1 VNSNPQDGT
10 SVKKYG
16 LAFHTATPELGLAIS
31 NFAGDSRC
39 QTWNL
44 GRSLATDLHQHLV
57 EFIEPQTWADLA
69 FIAVAKGP
77 GGFTGTRM
85 GMVTARTLAQQLDIP
100 VFAISTLAA
109 VAWAAPP
116 QPPLAKGGLL
126 SAEPPVAKGGLLNAE
141 PPQPALA
148 KGGLLNAEPPQP
160 PLPKGGLLNAEPP
173 LASDG
178 LLNAEPPQPPLPKGG
193 LLSAEPP
200 VAKGGLLNAEPPQP
214 ALAKGGLLSAEPPVA
229 KGGLLNAEPPQ
240 PPLAKGGLLSIAL
253 QMPAQRG
260 QLFGAVYSVNKDSGL
275 TELFPDTVMTPE
287 SWQEKLESWE
297 NSYQLIE
304 VGSELGWS
312 VSSVLELAYLEWKQG
327 SRPDWSGA
335 LPFYGQHPVKGH

>member
-1 VNSNPQDGT
+1 MNSNPQDGT

-16 LAFHTATPELGLAIS
+16 LALHTASRELGLAIS

-44 GRSLATDLHQHLV
+44 DRDLATHLHQYLV
-57 EFIEPQTWADLA
+57 EFIQPQTWADLA

-109 VAWAAPP
+109 VAWAE
-116 QPPLAKGGLL
+116 PPLAKRLL
-126 SAEPPVAKGGLLNAE
+126 EL
-141 PPQPALA
+141 
-148 KGGLLNAEPPQP
+148 EPPQP
-160 PLPKGGLLNAEPP
+160 PLTKGGLLR
-173 LASDG
+173 DDM
-178 LLNAEPPQPPLPKGG
+178 
-193 LLSAEPP
+193 
-200 VAKGGLLNAEPPQP
+200 
-214 ALAKGGLLSAEPPVA
+214 
-229 KGGLLNAEPPQ
+229 
-240 PPLAKGGLLSIAL
+240 AL

-275 TELFPDTVMTPE
+275 TELFPDTVMTAE
-287 SWQEKLESWE
+287 FWQEKLESWE

-312 VSSVLELAYLEWKQG
+312 VSSVLELAYLEWQMG
-327 SRPDWSGA
+327 SRPDWSDA

>member
-1 VNSNPQDGT
+1 MNSNPQDGT

-16 LAFHTATPELGLAIS
+16 LALHTASRELGLAIS

-39 QTWNL
+39 QSWNL
-44 GRSLATDLHQHLV
+44 DRDLATHLHQYLV
-57 EFIEPQTWADLA
+57 EFIGPQTWADLA

-100 VFAISTLAA
+100 VFAVSTLAA
-109 VAWAAPP
+109 VAFSSSR
-116 QPPLAKGGLL
+116 K
-126 SAEPPVAKGGLLNAE
+126 
-141 PPQPALA
+141 
-148 KGGLLNAEPPQP
+148 
-160 PLPKGGLLNAEPP
+160 
-173 LASDG
+173 
-178 LLNAEPPQPPLPKGG
+178 
-193 LLSAEPP
+193 
-200 VAKGGLLNAEPPQP
+200 
-214 ALAKGGLLSAEPPVA
+214 
-229 KGGLLNAEPPQ
+229 
-240 PPLAKGGLLSIAL
+240 SISNQDMAL

-275 TELFPDTVMTPE
+275 TELFPDTVMTAE

-312 VSSVLELAYLEWKQG
+312 VFSVLELAYLEWKQG
-327 SRPDWSGA
+327 SRPDWSDA

>member
-1 VNSNPQDGT
+1 MNSNPQDAT

-44 GRSLATDLHQHLV
+44 GRSLATDLHQYLV

-109 VAWAAPP
+109 VAWAAHP
-116 QPPLAKGGLL
+116 QPPVAEEGLLSAEPSQASEGLL
-126 SAEPPVAKGGLLNAE
+126 SAEPP
-141 PPQPALA
+141 Q
-148 KGGLLNAEPPQP
+148 
-160 PLPKGGLLNAEPP
+160 
-173 LASDG
+173 AS
-178 LLNAEPPQPPLPKGG
+178 E
-193 LLSAEPP
+193 
-200 VAKGGLLNAEPPQP
+200 
-214 ALAKGGLLSAEPPVA
+214 
-229 KGGLLNAEPPQ
+229 
-240 PPLAKGGLLSIAL
+240 GLLSIAL

-275 TELFPDTVMTPE
+275 TDLFPDTVMTAE

-335 LPFYGQHPVKGH
+335 LPYYGQHPVKGH

>member
-1 VNSNPQDGT
+1 MNSNPLDGT

-16 LAFHTATPELGLAIS
+16 LALHTASRELGLAIS

-44 GRSLATDLHQHLV
+44 DRDLATHLHQYLV
-57 EFIEPQTWADLA
+57 EFIGPQTWADLA

-109 VAWAAPP
+109 VAWAAPS
-116 QPPLAKGGLL
+116 QPPLAKGGVLNT
-126 SAEPPVAKGGLLNAE
+126 EPPV
-141 PPQPALA
+141 
-148 KGGLLNAEPPQP
+148 
-160 PLPKGGLLNAEPP
+160 
-173 LASDG
+173 
-178 LLNAEPPQPPLPKGG
+178 
-193 LLSAEPP
+193 
-200 VAKGGLLNAEPPQP
+200 
-214 ALAKGGLLSAEPPVA
+214 
-229 KGGLLNAEPPQ
+229 
-240 PPLAKGGLLSIAL
+240 AKGGLLSIAL

-335 LPFYGQHPVKGH
+335 LPYYGQHPVKGH

>member
-1 VNSNPQDGT
+1 MNSNPQDGT

-16 LAFHTATPELGLAIS
+16 LALHTASRELGLAIS

-39 QTWNL
+39 KTWNL
-44 GRSLATDLHQHLV
+44 DRDLATHLHQYLV
-57 EFIEPQTWADLA
+57 EFIGPQTWADLA

-109 VAWAAPP
+109 VAWAAHP
-116 QPPLAKGGLL
+116 QP
-126 SAEPPVAKGGLLNAE
+126 S
-141 PPQPALA
+141 Q
-148 KGGLLNAEPPQP
+148 
-160 PLPKGGLLNAEPP
+160 
-173 LASDG
+173 
-178 LLNAEPPQPPLPKGG
+178 
-193 LLSAEPP
+193 
-200 VAKGGLLNAEPPQP
+200 
-214 ALAKGGLLSAEPPVA
+214 
-229 KGGLLNAEPPQ
+229 
-240 PPLAKGGLLSIAL
+240 AKGGLLSIAL

-260 QLFGAVYSVNKDSGL
+260 QLFGAVYSVNKDSGVI
-275 TELFPDTVMTPE
+275 ELFPDTVMTPE

-335 LPFYGQHPVKGH
+335 LPYYGQHPVKGH

>member
-1 VNSNPQDGT
+1 MNSNPQDGT

-109 VAWAAPP
+109 VAWAQPPLAKGLLELEPP
-116 QPPLAKGGLL
+116 QPPLGKGGLL
-126 SAEPPVAKGGLLNAE
+126 SAEPPLG
-141 PPQPALA
+141 
-148 KGGLLNAEPPQP
+148 
-160 PLPKGGLLNAEPP
+160 
-173 LASDG
+173 
-178 LLNAEPPQPPLPKGG
+178 KGG
-193 LLSAEPP
+193 LLSAQLP
-200 VAKGGLLNAEPPQP
+200 
-214 ALAKGGLLSAEPPVA
+214 
-229 KGGLLNAEPPQ
+229 
-240 PPLAKGGLLSIAL
+240 AKGGLLSIAL

-287 SWQEKLESWE
+287 SWQEKLEGWE

-335 LPFYGQHPVKGH
+335 LPYYGQHPVKGH

>member
-1 VNSNPQDGT
+1 MNSNPQDGT

-16 LAFHTATPELGLAIS
+16 LALHTASRELGLAIS

-44 GRSLATDLHQHLV
+44 DRDLATHLHQYLV
-57 EFIEPQTWADLA
+57 EFIQPQSWADLA

-100 VFAISTLAA
+100 VFAVSTLAA
-109 VAWAAPP
+109 VAWAEPP

-126 SAEPPVAKGGLLNAE
+126 NTEPPRDFVGAVPPCPPPPTDDFMGISGIGATTGGLPLQENE
-141 PPQPALA
+141 TAL
-148 KGGLLNAEPPQP
+148 PQP
-160 PLPKGGLLNAEPP
+160 PLG
-173 LASDG
+173 
-178 LLNAEPPQPPLPKGG
+178 
-193 LLSAEPP
+193 
-200 VAKGGLLNAEPPQP
+200 
-214 ALAKGGLLSAEPPVA
+214 
-229 KGGLLNAEPPQ
+229 
-240 PPLAKGGLLSIAL
+240 KGGLLSIAL

-260 QLFGAVYSVNKDSGL
+260 QLFGAVYSLNKDSGL
-275 TELFPDTVMTPE
+275 TELFPDTVMTAE

-297 NSYQLIE
+297 SSYQLIE
-304 VGSELGWS
+304 VGSELGSS

-327 SRPDWSGA
+327 SRPDWSDA
-335 LPFYGQHPVKGH
+335 LPYYGQHPVKGH

>member
-1 VNSNPQDGT
+1 MNSNPQDGT

-16 LAFHTATPELGLAIS
+16 LALHTASRELGLAIS
-31 NFAGDSRC
+31 NFADDSRC

-44 GRSLATDLHQHLV
+44 DRDLATHLHQYLV
-57 EFIEPQTWADLA
+57 EFIQPQNWADLA

-109 VAWAAPP
+109 VACRSSKKSIST
-116 QPPLAKGGLL
+116 Q
-126 SAEPPVAKGGLLNAE
+126 
-141 PPQPALA
+141 
-148 KGGLLNAEPPQP
+148 
-160 PLPKGGLLNAEPP
+160 
-173 LASDG
+173 D
-178 LLNAEPPQPPLPKGG
+178 
-193 LLSAEPP
+193 
-200 VAKGGLLNAEPPQP
+200 
-214 ALAKGGLLSAEPPVA
+214 
-229 KGGLLNAEPPQ
+229 
-240 PPLAKGGLLSIAL
+240 IAL

-260 QLFGAVYSVNKDSGL
+260 QLFGAVYSVSSSSGV
-275 TELFPDTVMTPE
+275 TELFSDTVMTAE

-304 VGSELGWS
+304 VGSELGSS
-312 VSSVLELAYLEWKQG
+312 VSSVLELAYLEWQMG
-327 SRPDWSGA
+327 SRPDWSDA

>member
-1 VNSNPQDGT
+1 MNSNPQDGT

-16 LAFHTATPELGLAIS
+16 LALHTASRELGLAIS

-44 GRSLATDLHQHLV
+44 DRDLATHLHQYLV
-57 EFIEPQTWADLA
+57 EFIGPQTWANLA

-100 VFAISTLAA
+100 VFAVSTLAA
-109 VAWAAPP
+109 VAWAEPP
-116 QPPLAKGGLL
+116 QPPLSKGGLL
-126 SAEPPVAKGGLLNAE
+126 SAEPP
-141 PPQPALA
+141 LA
-148 KGGLLNAEPPQP
+148 KGGLLNTEPPRDFVGAVPPCPPPPTDDFLGISGIGALHEGLPLQENETAVPQP
-160 PLPKGGLLNAEPP
+160 GRARGHRPYKGGLLR
-173 LASDG
+173 DD
-178 LLNAEPPQPPLPKGG
+178 
-193 LLSAEPP
+193 
-200 VAKGGLLNAEPPQP
+200 
-214 ALAKGGLLSAEPPVA
+214 
-229 KGGLLNAEPPQ
+229 
-240 PPLAKGGLLSIAL
+240 IAL

-275 TELFPDTVMTPE
+275 TELFPETVMTPE
-287 SWQEKLESWE
+287 SWQEKLDDWG

-304 VGSELGWS
+304 VGSELGSS
-312 VSSVLELAYLEWKQG
+312 VSSVLELAYLEWQMG
-327 SRPDWSGA
+327 SRPDWSDA

>member
-1 VNSNPQDGT
+1 MNSNPQDGT

-31 NFAGDSRC
+31 NFVGDSRC

-44 GRSLATDLHQHLV
+44 GRSFATDLHQHLV
-57 EFIEPQTWADLA
+57 EFIGPQTWADLA

-109 VAWAAPP
+109 VAWAQPP
-116 QPPLAKGGLL
+116 QPPFSKGGLLSAGLPLAKDGLLSAEPPQLPLAKGGLL
-126 SAEPPVAKGGLLNAE
+126 NT
-141 PPQPALA
+141 
-148 KGGLLNAEPPQP
+148 
-160 PLPKGGLLNAEPP
+160 
-173 LASDG
+173 
-178 LLNAEPPQPPLPKGG
+178 
-193 LLSAEPP
+193 
-200 VAKGGLLNAEPPQP
+200 
-214 ALAKGGLLSAEPPVA
+214 
-229 KGGLLNAEPPQ
+229 EPPQ
-240 PPLAKGGLLSIAL
+240 PPLASGGLLSIAL

-275 TELFPDTVMTPE
+275 TELFPDTVMTAE

-312 VSSVLELAYLEWKQG
+312 VSSVLELAYLQCKQG

-335 LPFYGQHPVKGH
+335 LPYYGQHPVKGH

>member
-16 LAFHTATPELGLAIS
+16 LALHTASRELGLAIS
-31 NFAGDSRC
+31 NFADDSRC

-44 GRSLATDLHQHLV
+44 DRDLATHLHQYLV
-57 EFIEPQTWADLA
+57 EFIQPQNWADLA

-109 VAWAAPP
+109 VACRSSKKSIST
-116 QPPLAKGGLL
+116 Q
-126 SAEPPVAKGGLLNAE
+126 
-141 PPQPALA
+141 
-148 KGGLLNAEPPQP
+148 
-160 PLPKGGLLNAEPP
+160 
-173 LASDG
+173 D
-178 LLNAEPPQPPLPKGG
+178 
-193 LLSAEPP
+193 
-200 VAKGGLLNAEPPQP
+200 
-214 ALAKGGLLSAEPPVA
+214 
-229 KGGLLNAEPPQ
+229 
-240 PPLAKGGLLSIAL
+240 IAL

-260 QLFGAVYSVNKDSGL
+260 QLFGAVYSVSSSSGV
-275 TELFPDTVMTPE
+275 TELFSDTVMTAE

-304 VGSELGWS
+304 VGSELGSS
-312 VSSVLELAYLEWKQG
+312 VSSVLELAYLEWQMG
-327 SRPDWSGA
+327 SRPDWSDA

>member
-10 SVKKYG
+10 LVKKYG

-44 GRSLATDLHQHLV
+44 GRSLATDLHQLLV
-57 EFIEPQTWADLA
+57 EFIGPQTWADLA

-109 VAWAAPP
+109 VAWAAPS
-116 QPPLAKGGLL
+116 QPPLAKGGVLNT
-126 SAEPPVAKGGLLNAE
+126 EPPVAKGGLLNTE
-141 PPQPALA
+141 PA
-148 KGGLLNAEPPQP
+148 
-160 PLPKGGLLNAEPP
+160 
-173 LASDG
+173 
-178 LLNAEPPQPPLPKGG
+178 
-193 LLSAEPP
+193 
-200 VAKGGLLNAEPPQP
+200 V
-214 ALAKGGLLSAEPPVA
+214 
-229 KGGLLNAEPPQ
+229 
-240 PPLAKGGLLSIAL
+240 AKGGLLSIAL

-275 TELFPDTVMTPE
+275 TDLFPDTVMTAE

-312 VSSVLELAYLEWKQG
+312 VSSVLELAYFEWKQG
-327 SRPDWSGA
+327 SRPAWSDA
-335 LPFYGQHPVKGH
+335 LPYYGQHPVQGK

>member
-16 LAFHTATPELGLAIS
+16 LALHTASRELGLAIS

-39 QTWNL
+39 KTWNL
-44 GRSLATDLHQHLV
+44 DRDLATHLHQYLV
-57 EFIEPQTWADLA
+57 EFIGPQTWADLA

-109 VAWAAPP
+109 VAWAQPPLAKGLLELEPP
-116 QPPLAKGGLL
+116 QPPLGKGGLL
-126 SAEPPVAKGGLLNAE
+126 SAEPPVAKGGLLSAE
-141 PPQPALA
+141 PPVG
-148 KGGLLNAEPPQP
+148 KGGLLNREPPQ
-160 PLPKGGLLNAEPP
+160 
-173 LASDG
+173 
-178 LLNAEPPQPPLPKGG
+178 
-193 LLSAEPP
+193 PP
-200 VAKGGLLNAEPPQP
+200 VAKGGLL
-214 ALAKGGLLSAEPPVA
+214 SAE
-229 KGGLLNAEPPQ
+229 L
-240 PPLAKGGLLSIAL
+240 PLAKGGLLREDIAL

-275 TELFPDTVMTPE
+275 TELFTDTVMTPE
-287 SWQEKLESWE
+287 SWQEKLDNWG

-312 VSSVLELAYLEWKQG
+312 VSSVLELAYLQWKQG

-335 LPFYGQHPVKGH
+335 LPYYGQHPVKGH

>member
-1 VNSNPQDGT
+1 MNSNPQDGT
-10 SVKKYG
+10 LVKKYG

-44 GRSLATDLHQHLV
+44 GRSLATDLHQLLV
-57 EFIEPQTWADLA
+57 EFIGPQTWADLA

-109 VAWAAPP
+109 VAWAQPP
-116 QPPLAKGGLL
+116 QTPEAWGGLL
-126 SAEPPVAKGGLLNAE
+126 SAEPP
-141 PPQPALA
+141 
-148 KGGLLNAEPPQP
+148 
-160 PLPKGGLLNAEPP
+160 
-173 LASDG
+173 LAS
-178 LLNAEPPQPPLPKGG
+178 E
-193 LLSAEPP
+193 
-200 VAKGGLLNAEPPQP
+200 
-214 ALAKGGLLSAEPPVA
+214 
-229 KGGLLNAEPPQ
+229 
-240 PPLAKGGLLSIAL
+240 GLLSIAL

-275 TELFPDTVMTPE
+275 TELFPDTVMTAE

-304 VGSELGWS
+304 VGSELGGS

-335 LPFYGQHPVKGH
+335 LPYYGQHPVKGH

>member
-1 VNSNPQDGT
+1 MNSNPQDGT

-16 LAFHTATPELGLAIS
+16 LALHTASRELGLAIS

-39 QTWNL
+39 KTWNL
-44 GRSLATDLHQHLV
+44 DRDLATHLHQYLV
-57 EFIEPQTWADLA
+57 EFIGPQTWADLA

-109 VAWAAPP
+109 VAWAQPPPAKGLLELEPP
-116 QPPLAKGGLL
+116 QPPLGKGGLL
-126 SAEPPVAKGGLLNAE
+126 SAEPPVAKGGLL
-141 PPQPALA
+141 
-148 KGGLLNAEPPQP
+148 
-160 PLPKGGLLNAEPP
+160 
-173 LASDG
+173 
-178 LLNAEPPQPPLPKGG
+178 
-193 LLSAEPP
+193 SAQPP
-200 VAKGGLLNAEPPQP
+200 VAKE
-214 ALAKGGLLSAEPPVA
+214 
-229 KGGLLNAEPPQ
+229 
-240 PPLAKGGLLSIAL
+240 GLLSIAL

-275 TELFPDTVMTPE
+275 TELFPDTVMTAE

>member
-1 VNSNPQDGT
+1 MNSNPQDGT

-16 LAFHTATPELGLAIS
+16 LALHTASRELGLAIS

-39 QTWNL
+39 KTWNL
-44 GRSLATDLHQHLV
+44 DRDLATHLHQYLV
-57 EFIEPQTWADLA
+57 EFIQPQTWAELA

-109 VAWAAPP
+109 VAWAEPPFAKGLLELEPP
-116 QPPLAKGGLL
+116 QPPLTKGGLL
-126 SAEPPVAKGGLLNAE
+126 SAEPSLGKGGLLNM
-141 PPQPALA
+141 
-148 KGGLLNAEPPQP
+148 EPPQP
-160 PLPKGGLLNAEPP
+160 PLG
-173 LASDG
+173 
-178 LLNAEPPQPPLPKGG
+178 KGG
-193 LLSAEPP
+193 LLSAEPSLGKGGLLDTEP
-200 VAKGGLLNAEPPQP
+200 PQLPFAKGGLLRED
-214 ALAKGGLLSAEPPVA
+214 
-229 KGGLLNAEPPQ
+229 
-240 PPLAKGGLLSIAL
+240 IAL

-260 QLFGAVYSVNKDSGL
+260 QFFGAVYSVNKDSGL

-287 SWQEKLESWE
+287 SWQEKLDNWG

-312 VSSVLELAYLEWKQG
+312 VSSVLELAYLEWQMG
-327 SRPDWSGA
+327 SRPDWSDA

>member
-57 EFIEPQTWADLA
+57 DFIGRQTWADLA

-109 VAWAAPP
+109 VAWAQPP

-126 SAEPPVAKGGLLNAE
+126 SAEPPLGKGGLLRE
-141 PPQPALA
+141 
-148 KGGLLNAEPPQP
+148 
-160 PLPKGGLLNAEPP
+160 
-173 LASDG
+173 DM
-178 LLNAEPPQPPLPKGG
+178 
-193 LLSAEPP
+193 
-200 VAKGGLLNAEPPQP
+200 
-214 ALAKGGLLSAEPPVA
+214 
-229 KGGLLNAEPPQ
+229 
-240 PPLAKGGLLSIAL
+240 AL

-275 TELFPDTVMTPE
+275 TELFPDTVMTAE

>member
-1 VNSNPQDGT
+1 MNSNPLDGT

-16 LAFHTATPELGLAIS
+16 LALHTASRELGLAIS

-39 QTWNL
+39 KTWNL
-44 GRSLATDLHQHLV
+44 DRDLATHLHQYLV
-57 EFIEPQTWADLA
+57 EFIGLQTWADLA

-109 VAWAAPP
+109 VAWA
-116 QPPLAKGGLL
+116 QPPLAKEGLL
-126 SAEPPVAKGGLLNAE
+126 SAEPPV
-141 PPQPALA
+141 
-148 KGGLLNAEPPQP
+148 
-160 PLPKGGLLNAEPP
+160 
-173 LASDG
+173 
-178 LLNAEPPQPPLPKGG
+178 
-193 LLSAEPP
+193 
-200 VAKGGLLNAEPPQP
+200 
-214 ALAKGGLLSAEPPVA
+214 
-229 KGGLLNAEPPQ
+229 
-240 PPLAKGGLLSIAL
+240 AKGGLLSIAL

-275 TELFPDTVMTPE
+275 TELFPDTVMTAE

>member
-1 VNSNPQDGT
+1 MNSNPQDGT

-16 LAFHTATPELGLAIS
+16 LALHTASRELGLAIS

-44 GRSLATDLHQHLV
+44 DRDLATHLHQYLV
-57 EFIEPQTWADLA
+57 EFIRPQTWADLA

-109 VAWAAPP
+109 VAWAQPP
-116 QPPLAKGGLL
+116 QTPEAWGGLL
-126 SAEPPVAKGGLLNAE
+126 SAEPP
-141 PPQPALA
+141 
-148 KGGLLNAEPPQP
+148 
-160 PLPKGGLLNAEPP
+160 
-173 LASDG
+173 LAS
-178 LLNAEPPQPPLPKGG
+178 E
-193 LLSAEPP
+193 
-200 VAKGGLLNAEPPQP
+200 
-214 ALAKGGLLSAEPPVA
+214 
-229 KGGLLNAEPPQ
+229 
-240 PPLAKGGLLSIAL
+240 GLLSIAL

-275 TELFPDTVMTPE
+275 TELFPDTVMTAE

-327 SRPDWSGA
+327 NRPAWSDA
-335 LPFYGQHPVKGH
+335 LPYYGQHPVKGH